1 MTDAMPTVV
10 GKPCDND
17 ICSADIYC
25 RKMSTIVGNSL
36 KFANLRLDVYYRKM
50 STIVDFVNSSFF
62 PAEDVYCRKMS
73 TVVGHRDDVVVYL
86 VGIYLKNRLL

>member
-25 RKMSTIVGNSL
+25 RKMSIIVGNSL

-50 STIVDFVNSSFF
+50 ST
-62 PAEDVYCRKMS
+62 
-73 TVVGHRDDVVVYL
+73 VVGHRDDVVVYL
-86 VGIYLKNRLL
+86 VGIY

>member
-25 RKMSTIVGNSL
+25 RKMSTIVIGC
-36 KFANLRLDVYYRKM
+36 KYID
-50 STIVDFVNSSFF
+50 NSS
-62 PAEDVYCRKMS
+62 
-73 TVVGHRDDVVVYL
+73 
-86 VGIYLKNRLL
+86 

>member
-25 RKMSTIVGNSL
+25 RKMSTIV
-36 KFANLRLDVYYRKM
+36 
-50 STIVDFVNSSFF
+50 DFVNSSFF
-62 PAEDVYCRKMS
+62 PAQYVYCRKMS

-86 VGIYLKNRLL
+86 VGIY

>member
-1 MTDAMPTVV
+1 MPTVV

-17 ICSADIYC
+17 ICSADIY
-25 RKMSTIVGNSL
+25 
-36 KFANLRLDVYYRKM
+36 YRKM

-62 PAEDVYCRKMS
+62 PAQDVYCRKMS

-86 VGIYLKNRLL
+86 VGIY